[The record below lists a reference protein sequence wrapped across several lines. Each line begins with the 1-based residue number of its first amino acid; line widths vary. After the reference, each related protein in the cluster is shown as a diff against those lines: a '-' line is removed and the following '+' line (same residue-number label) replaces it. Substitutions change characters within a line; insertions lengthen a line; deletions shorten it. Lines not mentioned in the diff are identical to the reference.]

1 MAIDLPSELVKRK
14 LQLQVSPHSVSIH
27 FQPNTIALPAS
38 MPPLYLR
45 VTRGS
50 RSTESPQATL
60 EEVVAGS
67 MMYTATWP
75 SCTLTLNVAL
85 NRHSVSG
92 EFEAKEI
99 KLHLKIYSEG
109 KSSHKNL
116 ASCTYNINC
125 LNLSALDF
133 VAASSETRQI
143 SLSMGKFALAAIHS
157 IVLEATFHYE
167 YLADDFDISVE
178 QSRSRE
184 SSPHPRYTDF

>member
-1 MAIDLPSELVKRK
+1 MATSDELVKRK
-14 LQLQVSPHSVSIH
+14 LELQMSPHSVSIR
-27 FQPNTIALPAS
+27 FLPNAISLPDS

-45 VTRGS
+45 IARGS
-50 RSTESPQATL
+50 RCTASPHATL

-67 MMYTATWP
+67 MVYTATWP

-92 EFEAKEI
+92 KFEAKEI
-99 KLHLKIYSEG
+99 KIQLKIYSED
-109 KSSHKNL
+109 KPSHKNL
-116 ASCTYNINC
+116 ASCAYNINC

-133 VAASSETRQI
+133 VAASSETRQV
-143 SLSMGKFALAAIHS
+143 SLNMGKSASATIHS
-157 IVLEATFHYE
+157 IILDATFHYK

-184 SSPHPRYTDF
+184 SSPHPRYYYL